1 MSKPLDM
8 ADKYEPLSY
17 QDADEYV
24 DVDSEPTIKVQV
36 PTFLP
41 KVIVSESDDPS
52 WDDEDTEVM
61 PQPPIHGETRYPG
74 IGLALVVLGGGAFWG
89 AIFWWLFG

>member
-24 DVDSEPTIKVQV
+24 DSTPTIKVQV

-41 KVIVSESDDPS
+41 KVIVEADDPS

-61 PQPPIHGETRYPG
+61 PAPFKEEETRYPG
-74 IGLALVVLGGGAFWG
+74 IGLALVVVTGAAFWG
-89 AIFWWLFG
+89 AILWWLFA

>member
-17 QDADEYV
+17 EDD
-24 DVDSEPTIKVQV
+24 EPTIRVQV

-41 KVIVSESDDPS
+41 KVIVSSDANDDPS

-61 PQPPIHGETRYPG
+61 PAPFKEETRYPG
-74 IGLALVVLGGGAFWG
+74 IGLALVVVTGAAFWG
-89 AIFWWLFG
+89 ALLWWLFA

>member
-1 MSKPLDM
+1 MKPLDL

-17 QDADEYV
+17 QDGDEY
-24 DVDSEPTIKVQV
+24 VDSEPTIKVQV

-41 KVIVSESDDPS
+41 KVIVNETDDPE

-61 PQPPIHGETRYPG
+61 PMPPIHSDNRYPG
-74 IGLALVVLGGGAFWG
+74 IGLALVVVTGAAFWG
-89 AIFWWLFG
+89 ALLWRLFA